1 MTGRRGSLALRLLAG
16 LWLAALVAIPLA
28 IVLKISLSEATLS
41 QPPYTPRLEWG
52 AGPAAWLAGAAAL
65 GLDNYRA
72 LAADPL
78 YGRAALGSLAMA
90 ASATLVLLA
99 CGYPI
104 ALAIS
109 RTGGRTR
116 AVLLGLVV
124 LPFWT
129 SFLIRVYAWIA
140 ILKPDGLLNQA
151 LLALGLTAR
160 PLAIL
165 NTDAA
170 VLIGLVYA
178 YLPFMVLP
186 VFAALARTR
195 RDLLEAAADLGAG
208 RGTAFWTVTW
218 PLSRPGVTAGI
229 LVTALPI
236 FGEFVVPDLLGG
248 SDTRMISRTLWVEF
262 FSNRDWPLA
271 SALAIAMLAALAVP
285 AVMLRERGRAAGG
298 RAA

>member
-1 MTGRRGSLALRLLAG
+1 MRRATGSSVLRLFPTV
-16 LWLAALVAIPLA
+16 WLLALVAAPLA
-28 IVLKISLSEATLS
+28 IVLKISLSEATLA
-41 QPPYTPRLEWG
+41 QPPYLPRFDWS
-52 AGPAAWLAGAAAL
+52 AGPAGWLAGAAAFE
-65 GLDNYRA
+65 LDNYRA

-90 ASATLVLLA
+90 GAATLLLLA

-109 RTGGRTR
+109 RTTGRTR
-116 AVLLGLVV
+116 AVLLALVV

-129 SFLIRVYAWIA
+129 SFLIRVYAWIT
-140 ILKPDGLLNQA
+140 ILKPDGLLNHA
-151 LLALGLTAR
+151 LLALGLIAR
-160 PLAIL
+160 PLVIL

-186 VFAALARTR
+186 VVAALTRTG

-208 RGTAFWTVTW
+208 PMTTFWTVIW
-218 PLSRPGVTAGI
+218 PLSRPGVVAGI

-248 SDTRMISRTLWVEF
+248 SDTQMIGRTLWVEF

-271 SALAIAMLAALAVP
+271 SALAIVMLAILAVP
-285 AVMLRERGRAAGG
+285 AVVLRERGRAGQPT
-298 RAA
+298 